1 MKEKIMLVGL
11 ESFTSVTGGV
21 ITVFNSFIQ
30 MLERNGYT
38 VIPQYDTTPEVIN
51 GAVREKKPDLM
62 IFFFPELLRRSHLSA
77 EFNSIPRILMFH
89 SRPDFYFAMSHGLER
104 RLKKYYINTRAQILM
119 ESFRTL
125 LPSYIRQEPVYVIPN
140 PVTIPLE
147 KADYTSEHKKAVF
160 FSRIDPCKGVDLL
173 TEAFELVV
181 KKHNDWSVD
190 IYGDC
195 DVPGY
200 MDSIKAAIKA
210 KGLENNVIIKGVAS
224 NKVLVDYDFC
234 VFPSRFEGFGL
245 GLAESM
251 AAGLP
256 CIGLENCSAV
266 NEIIQDNVNG
276 ILCEDNAESLAQA
289 ITKLIEDPGLRKK
302 LGTKAR
308 ESISKYS
315 PELVERKWMDLIE
328 AALTPLPSHGLVPA
342 GKLAKLYR
350 SAR

>member
-1 MKEKIMLVGL
+1 MKERIMLVGL

-21 ITVFNSFIQ
+21 ITVFNSFIK
-30 MLERNGYT
+30 MLEKNGYT

-62 IFFFPELLRRSHLSA
+62 IFFFPELLRRSHLRA

-104 RLKKYYINTRAQILM
+104 RLKKYYVNTRAQILM
-119 ESFRTL
+119 ESFRNL
-125 LPSYIRQEPVYVIPN
+125 LPSYIRMQPVYVIPN
-140 PVTIPLE
+140 PVTIPSE
-147 KADYTSEHKKAVF
+147 KANYSTEHKKAVF
-160 FSRIDPCKGVDLL
+160 FSRIDPCKGLDLL
-173 TEAFELVV
+173 TAAFELVV
-181 KKHNDWSVD
+181 KSHGDWSVD

-200 MDSIKAAIKA
+200 LNTVKAEIKA
-210 KGLENNVIIKGVAS
+210 KGLENNVFLKGVAS
-224 NKVLVDYDFC
+224 NKVLKDYDFC
-234 VFPSRFEGFGL
+234 IFPSRFEGFGL

-266 NEIIQDNVNG
+266 NEIIQHKSNG
-276 ILCEDNAESLAQA
+276 LLCEDNAVSLSQA
-289 ITKLIEDPGLRKK
+289 ITLLMEDSNLREK
-302 LGTKAR
+302 LGSKAR
-308 ESISKYS
+308 ESISRYS
-315 PELVERKWMDLIE
+315 PQQVERKWMELIE
-328 AALTPLPSHGLVPA
+328 AALTPPPAHSLVPA
-342 GKLAKLYR
+342 GKLAKLFR